1 MKTEQIIITILAV
14 ISIWSSIKQNT
25 LLVKA
30 KEKYKIL
37 RDHLKDNDDFPI
49 LRRETIITGLLT
61 KGEVGYNVNKGYEI
75 FICLDGTDENQVF
88 HVLLH
93 ELAHTTVKEYKHSG
107 NFWDNLHKLKAVAS
121 RMGLYKGISRRPYCG
136 KHISD

>member
-1 MKTEQIIITILAV
+1 MRPEQIIITILAV
-14 ISIWSSIKQNT
+14 ISIWLSFKQNI
-25 LLVKA
+25 LLTKV
-30 KEKYKIL
+30 KEKYKVL
-37 RDHLKDNDDFPI
+37 RDELKHNDQFPI

-93 ELAHTTVKEYKHSG
+93 ELAHTTVTEYKHSG
-107 NFWDNLHKLKAVAS
+107 NFWENLHKLKAVAS

>member
-1 MKTEQIIITILAV
+1 MRPEQIIITILAV
-14 ISIWSSIKQNT
+14 ISIWLSFKQNI
-25 LLVKA
+25 LLTKV
-30 KEKYKIL
+30 KEKYKVL
-37 RDHLKDNDDFPI
+37 RDELKHNDQFPI

-88 HVLLH
+88 DVLLH
-93 ELAHTTVKEYKHSG
+93 ELAHTTVTEYKHSG
-107 NFWDNLHKLKAVAS
+107 NFWENLHKLKAVAS

>member
-1 MKTEQIIITILAV
+1 MRPEQIIITILAV
-14 ISIWSSIKQNT
+14 ISIWLSFKQNP
-25 LLVKA
+25 LLSKV

-37 RDHLKDNDDFPI
+37 REHLKDNDQFPI
-49 LRRETIITGLLT
+49 LSRETIITGLLK

-107 NFWDNLHKLKAVAS
+107 NFWDNLHKLKAVAT
-121 RMGLYKGISRRPYCG
+121 RMGLYKGISRTPYCG
-136 KHISD
+136 QNISD